1 MRIGYSEKETEKMTE
16 QKKPIRFK
24 VRLLNLADGTV
35 KIYNNVESAYF
46 TKDAS
51 HLIMSGYAGEKRT
64 RDLFLVNLASGR
76 LKNLGNI
83 AESSVNKAG
92 TKLAYIISAE
102 DKKGNGVELLNLAD
116 YSVTFLD
123 NDTAVYRSL
132 VWEREGNALA
142 FMKEYTDTAY
152 TESNYRIYSVRNI
165 ATKPEIRVFNP
176 ASSNAIPTGMRI
188 SENYRPNWSKDMK
201 TLFFG
206 VYTWTPK
213 PPKGKDAKAAA
224 DLKLPGL
231 DIWHWQDDPIQ
242 PRQKLDYNSDNSFT
256 YLFAWNIDPNS
267 VIRITDEEL
276 KRASITGDGKHALVQ
291 NTSLYRPAFREEL
304 YDYYIVNTL
313 TGEKKKILEQFP
325 GVNGSS
331 PDGKFIL
338 YFKDKNWWVYD
349 IYKAVHTNLTAKV
362 PTEFWNTRDDSPKE
376 VKPPFGSAGW
386 LKEDKAISCQ

>member
-1 MRIGYSEKETEKMTE
+1 MKRKLSIPLFLVICLSFLQLSGQDKKPTIAPADYTKWQTLGSSVISDDGKWISWSIRMVEGDDSLFIKNPTTGKVYAYPLSSGITFSSDSRWAYMRIGFSEKETEKMTE

-24 VRLLNLADGTV
+24 VRLLNLSDGTV
-35 KIYNNVESAYF
+35 TIYNNVESSYF

-51 HLIMSGYAGEKRT
+51 HLIMSGYADEKRT
-64 RDLFLVNLASGR
+64 RDLFLLNLSTGR

-92 TKLAYIISAE
+92 TRLAYIISAE
-102 DKKGNGVELLNLAD
+102 DKKGNGVEMLNLAD

-152 TESNYRIYSVRNI
+152 TESNYIIYSVRNI

-176 ASSNAIPTGMRI
+176 ASSNAIPTGMRV

-206 VYTWTPK
+206 VYTWAPK

-224 DLKLPGL
+224 DLKLPDL

-256 YLFAWNIDPNS
+256 YLLPG
-267 VIRITDEEL
+267 T
-276 KRASITGDGKHALVQ
+276 SIQIQL
-291 NTSLYRPAFREEL
+291 
-304 YDYYIVNTL
+304 
-313 TGEKKKILEQFP
+313 
-325 GVNGSS
+325 
-331 PDGKFIL
+331 
-338 YFKDKNWWVYD
+338 
-349 IYKAVHTNLTAKV
+349 
-362 PTEFWNTRDDSPKE
+362 
-376 VKPPFGSAGW
+376 
-386 LKEDKAISCQ
+386 